1 MGIILYH
8 LLLYSIFFYDPLDL
22 FGMPCLT
29 TQKMRHMV
37 KVHGMEIMGEVHG
50 RSHATIEYFVRKN
63 KPKETFE
70 QKHLKEHSIKS
81 RSPKGAADVNIRH
94 FLADVLPIVGLNH
107 QHFNPERRW
116 TLRNFWRTSMRSWPL
131 HTGKWSE
138 QLGGLFPGGYGGHG
152 PCWSLVGG
160 LDHFLFFHILGI
172 SSSQTDFHIF
182 QRGRAQLP
190 SRSC

>member
-37 KVHGMEIMGEVHG
+37 KVHGMEIMGGVHG

-94 FLADVLPIVGLNH
+94 FFGRCSPNSGSQPPALQPGTEVDFAEFLAHFDEVLTPAHRQV
-107 QHFNPERRW
+107 ERATWWFVPGRLW
-116 TLRNFWRTSMRSWPL
+116 RPWPMLITGWWFRSFFIFPYLGNFIIPNWLSYF
-131 HTGKWSE
+131 SE
-138 QLGGLFPGGYGGHG
+138 G
-152 PCWSLVGG
+152 
-160 LDHFLFFHILGI
+160 
-172 SSSQTDFHIF
+172 
-182 QRGRAQLP
+182 
-190 SRSC
+190 